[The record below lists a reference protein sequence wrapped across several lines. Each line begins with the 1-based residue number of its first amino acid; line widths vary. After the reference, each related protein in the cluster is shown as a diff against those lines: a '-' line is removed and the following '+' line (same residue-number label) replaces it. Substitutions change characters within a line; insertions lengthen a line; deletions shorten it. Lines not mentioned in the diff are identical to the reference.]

1 MTAVTAVSLS
11 DGADYSPYISY
22 NPTNGNFVINMA
34 NRPAIS
40 MRTTTLS
47 ITVKYN
53 AYPSTSITAT
63 MYLLEVDCTISLPP
77 VEDIVVFAN
86 NPALASVPKTYT
98 NFALAPYNLH
108 SECLGTE
115 TFIYSATSTSITA
128 STSPL

>member
-1 MTAVTAVSLS
+1 
-11 DGADYSPYISY
+11 
-22 NPTNGNFVINMA
+22 MA
-34 NRPAIS
+34 NRPPIS
-40 MRTTTLS
+40 SRTTTLS

-53 AYPSTSITAT
+53 DYPSTSITAT
-63 MYLLEVDCTISLPP
+63 MYLLEVDCTISLPL
-77 VEDIVVFAN
+77 VADFVVFAN
-86 NPALASVPKTYT
+86 DPALESVPKTYT